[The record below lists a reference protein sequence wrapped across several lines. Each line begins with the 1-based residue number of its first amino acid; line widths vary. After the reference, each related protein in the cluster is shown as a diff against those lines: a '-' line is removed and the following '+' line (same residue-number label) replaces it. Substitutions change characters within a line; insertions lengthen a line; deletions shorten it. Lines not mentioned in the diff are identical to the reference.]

1 MSAQW
6 ESTRRILN
14 RFAAHCEPV
23 RFAPPWDRLRC
34 RKQTLCALSNAER
47 IVASLREEWD
57 EADLIQ
63 SGLLRRRNGEVAI
76 ARRLINQGPQ
86 IVLRAAQRQRPYEI
100 VGGRGNLTYRG
111 LPLLDSLDDYQIR
124 EHLKA
129 SERLLL
135 VATEIWDAAIL
146 RALGMPAS
154 TAAGL
159 SGASLSQLEEMSNR
173 FGWRTDMPD
182 RGSDSS
188 SEDRLRLVL
197 VGWNVR
203 SMELIAPAG
212 LSELARELLSVEQ
225 SLQYDLQ
232 DVGIWIP
239 IESDL
244 KRARFFLDRNEFCHV
259 RDTFI
264 LSIHDT
270 CRSLTGMADGGSELT
285 DVVDALR
292 EIRKAS
298 EDGQSL
304 YTPHEA
310 QKIYEAAV
318 NRELVE
324 PMLDYALAT
333 ADPYRRNLTVMAA
346 DISRMFFQLMPD
358 TLASSGDNSAQFE
371 RRLRTQLELSGR
383 FVAIMNALKQKK
395 K

>member
-244 KRARFFLDRNEFCHV
+244 KRARFFWIATNSVTSE
-259 RDTFI
+259 T
-264 LSIHDT
+264 LS
-270 CRSLTGMADGGSELT
+270 
-285 DVVDALR
+285 
-292 EIRKAS
+292 
-298 EDGQSL
+298 
-304 YTPHEA
+304 
-310 QKIYEAAV
+310 
-318 NRELVE
+318 
-324 PMLDYALAT
+324 
-333 ADPYRRNLTVMAA
+333 
-346 DISRMFFQLMPD
+346 F
-358 TLASSGDNSAQFE
+358 
-371 RRLRTQLELSGR
+371 
-383 FVAIMNALKQKK
+383 
-395 K
+395 